1 MQQVRAL
8 DTRGLQNDGGE
19 EKRRRLQLRTVFTEK
34 GKLKNRG
41 AFAPLFFYV
50 RTFAERHK
58 SRSIRVRRLGLCVS
72 VWHGK

>member
-41 AFAPLFFYV
+41 AFAPLFLC
-50 RTFAERHK
+50 AEDFCGRGDG
-58 SRSIRVRRLGLCVS
+58 RRKTRG
-72 VWHGK
+72 GTA